1 MKTQNVNNKLK
12 FDKHSLVELN
22 DAQLHDLDGAST
34 AVCVTIGV
42 TIGVSISIVTR
53 KAVVENRFQ

>member
-22 DAQLHDLDGAST
+22 DAQLEKVDGATSVPC
-34 AVCVTIGV
+34 ALSIGIS
-42 TIGVSISIVTR
+42 IGVSISVVTK
-53 KAVVENRFQ
+53 KAL